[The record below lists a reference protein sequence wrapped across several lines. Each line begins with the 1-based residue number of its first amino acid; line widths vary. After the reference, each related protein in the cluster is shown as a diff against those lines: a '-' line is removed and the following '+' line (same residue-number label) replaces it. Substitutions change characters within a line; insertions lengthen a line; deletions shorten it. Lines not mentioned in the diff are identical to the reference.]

1 MSQKMDNLLHA
12 KNAPNGTAPVK
23 ETRTKKIL
31 GLRFLCS
38 RTLRKKSIR
47 VTDQC

>member
-1 MSQKMDNLLHA
+1 MSQKMDNLLHV

-31 GLRFLCS
+31 GLRFFVLARCE
-38 RTLRKKSIR
+38 RNQYAL
-47 VTDQC
+47 